1 MGLKIYAILTKSI
14 KNPCSNF
21 KNLSQNCPKG
31 GKIMPKYE
39 VLYIIT
45 PELSDE
51 KKEELIEKFR
61 GYVEAKGGKVEGV
74 DKWGIKK
81 LAYQINFKNEG
92 YYVLMKLELPAQEV
106 DAMSK
111 LMNITEGIMRHQFV
125 RI

>member
-1 MGLKIYAILTKSI
+1 
-14 KNPCSNF
+14 
-21 KNLSQNCPKG
+21 
-31 GKIMPKYE
+31 MPKYE

>member
-1 MGLKIYAILTKSI
+1 
-14 KNPCSNF
+14 
-21 KNLSQNCPKG
+21 
-31 GKIMPKYE
+31 MPRYE
-39 VLYIIT
+39 LMYIIA

-51 KKEELIEKFR
+51 QKNQLIEKFR
-61 GYVEAKGGKVEGV
+61 AYAEAKGGKIEGV
-74 DKWGIKK
+74 EKLGMKK
-81 LAYQINFKNEG
+81 LAYQINFKSEG